1 MTATP
6 RLPRPPR
13 ARSAVVRG
21 VVVLALGAVVTLG
34 ACSSGG
40 SPSPTV
46 TPSSTADKGAP
57 PQPAVPSAW
66 PLTGVPSD
74 DVAAR
79 PALAVKIENAPEAR
93 PQTGLEDADLVWE
106 EVVEGGITRFVAVY
120 HSQVPKA
127 VEPVRSVRPMDPDVV
142 APLGGILAYSG
153 GQTPFITAVEKS
165 GTQSVIMDRGDAGFS
180 RDPDR
185 AAPHNVVG
193 DPKAFLDQADGDR
206 TVPPPA
212 QFRYAGEAGA
222 GTAGTDGKKAAT
234 VDVTL
239 SPAQRSVWDWSGKE
253 KQWQRSEGS
262 RESVSSSGA
271 RHAATN
277 VLVLSV
283 DVVKTKYK
291 DPAGSP
297 VPKTELVG
305 KGKGVLASAGK
316 TVPVRWSKKDQ
327 ASLVELTRDG
337 EPVELDPGSTWIE
350 LVPKDSGSWK
360 VS

>member
-1 MTATP
+1 MTAE
-6 RLPRPPR
+6 PRPPR
-13 ARSAVVRG
+13 ARATAARG
-21 VVVLALGAVVTLG
+21 VVALALGVVLTLG

-40 SPSPTV
+40 SPAPTV
-46 TPSSTADKGAP
+46 TPGGTADKGAP
-57 PQPAVPSAW
+57 PSPTMPSAW
-66 PLTGVPSD
+66 PLTGVRSD

-120 HSQVPKA
+120 HSRLPKS

-142 APLGGILAYSG
+142 APLGGILAYTG
-153 GQTPFITAVEKS
+153 GQTPFIDAVEKS

-193 DPKAFLDQADGDR
+193 DPTAFLDQADDDR
-206 TVPPPA
+206 TLPPPA
-212 QFRYAGEAGA
+212 QFRYSGEAGE
-222 GTAGTDGKKAAT
+222 GTAGTDGTKAGTLA
-234 VDVTL
+234 VTL

-253 KQWQRSEGS
+253 KQWLRSEGS
-262 RESVSSSGA
+262 RESVSSSGE

-277 VLVLSV
+277 VLALSV
-283 DVVKTKYK
+283 DVVDTKYK
-291 DPAGSP
+291 DPAGAP
-297 VPKTELVG
+297 VPKAELIG
-305 KGKGVLASAGK
+305 KGKGVLASAGR
-316 TVPVRWSKKDQ
+316 TVPVQWSKKDQ
-327 ASLVELTRDG
+327 KSPVQLTRDG

-350 LVPKDSGSWK
+350 LVPKDGGSWK
-360 VS
+360 AS

>member
-6 RLPRPPR
+6 RPTRSRR
-13 ARSAVVRG
+13 APASALAAVAVG
-21 VVVLALGAVVTLG
+21 AVLALG

-40 SPSPTV
+40 SPAPTV
-46 TPSSTADKGAP
+46 TPSADKGAP
-57 PQPAVPSAW
+57 PSPTMPSAW
-66 PLTGVPSD
+66 PLTGVRSD

-79 PALAVKIENAPEAR
+79 PALAIKVENAPEAR

-120 HSQVPKA
+120 HSTLPKA

-142 APLGGILAYSG
+142 APLGGLLAYSG
-153 GQTPFITAVEKS
+153 GQTPFIKAVEKS

-185 AAPHNVVG
+185 SAPHNVVG

-212 QFRYAGEAGA
+212 QFRYAAGA
-222 GTAGTDGKKAAT
+222 GEGTAAADGTKAGTFA
-234 VDVTL
+234 VTL
-239 SPAQRSVWDWSGKE
+239 SPAQRSVWDWSGKA

-277 VLVLSV
+277 VLALSV
-283 DVVKTKYK
+283 DVVDTKYK
-291 DPAGSP
+291 DPAGAP

-305 KGKGVLASAGK
+305 KGKGVLASAGR
-316 TVPVRWSKKDQ
+316 TLPVQWSKKDQ
-327 ASLVELTRDG
+327 KSPVELTHDG

-350 LVPKDSGSWK
+350 LVPKDGGSWK
-360 VS
+360 AS

>member
-6 RLPRPPR
+6 RPSR
-13 ARSAVVRG
+13 ARRAATAVAA
-21 VVVLALGAVVTLG
+21 VLALGAVLSLA

-46 TPSSTADKGAP
+46 TPGSTADKGVP
-57 PQPAVPSAW
+57 PEPTMPSAW
-66 PLTGVPSD
+66 PLTGVRSD

-79 PALAVKIENAPEAR
+79 PALAVKIENSPEAR
-93 PQTGLEDADLVWE
+93 PQTGLEDADMVWE

-120 HSQVPKA
+120 HSTLPKA

-153 GQTPFITAVEKS
+153 GQTPFIKAVEKS
-165 GTQSVIMDRGDAGFS
+165 GTQSVIMDRGDEGFS

-212 QFRYAGEAGA
+212 QFRYAAEAGE
-222 GTAGTDGKKAAT
+222 GTAGTDGSKAAT
-234 VDVTL
+234 VDVVL

-253 KQWQRSEGS
+253 KQWLRSEGS
-262 RESVSSSGA
+262 RESVASSGA

-277 VLVLSV
+277 VLVLST
-283 DVVKTKYK
+283 DVVDTRYK
-291 DPAGSP
+291 DPAGAP
-297 VPKTELVG
+297 VPRTELVG

-316 TVPVRWSKKDQ
+316 SVPVQWSKKDQ
-327 ASLVELTRDG
+327 ASPVELTRDG
-337 EPVELDPGSTWIE
+337 EPVELDPGSTWVE
-350 LVPKDSGSWK
+350 LVPRDGGSWK

>member
-6 RLPRPPR
+6 RPSRTRR
-13 ARSAVVRG
+13 AAALTVAA
-21 VVVLALGAVVTLG
+21 VLALA

-40 SPSPTV
+40 SPSPVV
-46 TPSSTADKGAP
+46 TPGSTADKGAP
-57 PQPAVPSAW
+57 PSPTMPSAW
-66 PLTGVPSD
+66 PLTGVRSD
-74 DVAAR
+74 EVAAR

-120 HSQVPKA
+120 HSRIPKA

-153 GQTPFITAVEKS
+153 GQAPFIAAVEKS

-180 RDPDR
+180 RDPGR

-212 QFRYAGEAGA
+212 QFRYAGEAGE
-222 GTAGTDGKKAAT
+222 GTAAADGTKAAT
-234 VDVTL
+234 LDVTL
-239 SPAQRSVWDWSGKE
+239 SPAQRSVWDWSGEE
-253 KQWQRSEGS
+253 KRWLRSEGS
-262 RESVSSSGA
+262 RESVSSSGK
-271 RHAATN
+271 RHAAVN
-277 VLVLSV
+277 VLALSV
-283 DVVKTKYK
+283 DVVDTQYK
-291 DPAGSP
+291 DPAGAP

-305 KGKGVLASAGK
+305 KGKGVLASAGR
-316 TVPVRWSKKDQ
+316 TVSVQWSKKGQ
-327 ASLVELTRDG
+327 RSPVELTRDG

-350 LVPKDSGSWK
+350 LVPKDGGSWTA
-360 VS
+360 S

>member
-6 RLPRPPR
+6 RPSRTRR
-13 ARSAVVRG
+13 AAALTVAA
-21 VVVLALGAVVTLG
+21 VLALA

-40 SPSPTV
+40 SPTPTV
-46 TPSSTADKGAP
+46 TPGSTADKGAP
-57 PQPAVPSAW
+57 PSPTMPSAW
-66 PLTGVPSD
+66 PLTGVRSD

-120 HSQVPKA
+120 HSRVPKA

-153 GQTPFITAVEKS
+153 GQAPFIAAVEKS

-180 RDPDR
+180 RDPGR

-193 DPKAFLDQADGDR
+193 DPKAFLDQADDER

-212 QFRYAGEAGA
+212 QFRYAGKAGD
-222 GTAGTDGKKAAT
+222 GTAAADGTKAAT
-234 VDVTL
+234 LDVTL
-239 SPAQRSVWDWSGKE
+239 SPAQRSVWDWSGEDK
-253 KQWQRSEGS
+253 KWLRSEGS
-262 RESVSSSGA
+262 SESVSSSGK
-271 RHAATN
+271 RHEATN
-277 VLVLSV
+277 VLALSV
-283 DVVKTKYK
+283 DVVDTKYK
-291 DPAGSP
+291 DPAGAP
-297 VPKTELVG
+297 VPQTELIG
-305 KGKGVLASAGK
+305 KGKGVLASAGR
-316 TVPVRWSKKDQ
+316 TVSVQWSKKDQ
-327 ASLVELTRDG
+327 KSPVELTRDG

-350 LVPKDSGSWK
+350 LVPKDGGTWK
-360 VS
+360 AS

>member
-1 MTATP
+1 MTAT
-6 RLPRPPR
+6 PRPPR
-13 ARSAVVRG
+13 ARRDAARVVA
-21 VVVLALGAVVTLG
+21 LTLGAVLALG

-40 SPSPTV
+40 SPAPTV
-46 TPSSTADKGAP
+46 TPSADKGAP
-57 PQPAVPSAW
+57 PSPTMPSAW
-66 PLTGVPSD
+66 PLTGVRSD

-120 HSQVPKA
+120 HSRLPKTL
-127 VEPVRSVRPMDPDVV
+127 EPVRSVRPMDPDVV
-142 APLGGILAYSG
+142 APLGGVLAYTG
-153 GQTPFITAVEKS
+153 GQTPFIDAVEKS

-193 DPKAFLDQADGDR
+193 DPKAFLDQADDDR

-212 QFRYAGEAGA
+212 QFRYAGKAGG
-222 GTAGTDGKKAAT
+222 GTAGADGTKAGT
-234 VDVTL
+234 LDVTL

-253 KQWQRSEGS
+253 KQWLRSEGS
-262 RESVSSSGA
+262 RESVSSAGE

-277 VLVLSV
+277 VLALSV
-283 DVVKTKYK
+283 DVVDTRYK
-291 DPAGSP
+291 DPAGAP

-305 KGKGVLASAGK
+305 KGKGVLASAGR
-316 TVPVRWSKKDQ
+316 TVTVQWSKKDQ
-327 ASLVELTRDG
+327 RSPVELTRDG

-350 LVPKDSGSWK
+350 LVPKDGGSWK
-360 VS
+360 AS